1 MNVFPSSTSSGDS
14 FRNWGNLWP
23 QALPKYIPAGF
34 EFNQDP
40 VPYDE
45 KAVVDELYEPYLT
58 EAIPDVWVSIDDT
71 TRMADLSTAIKDY
84 VVQKQAQ
91 WISGQADI
99 DAEWDSYCEQ
109 LDRLGLQE
117 LIEIRTNAINNSGS
131 ANS

>member
-1 MNVFPSSTSSGDS
+1 M
-14 FRNWGNLWP
+14 
-23 QALPKYIPAGF
+23 
-34 EFNQDP
+34 
-40 VPYDE
+40 
-45 KAVVDELYEPYLT
+45 
-58 EAIPDVWVSIDDT
+58 WVSIDDT